1 MQSTS
6 PHSFHIPVMGLGYTI
21 DTPIKV
27 GKYGI
32 SSVVSIIEDHLVEQ
46 MREIISKREN
56 LPYENITTKE
66 TDFRAK
72 RITKYLNL
80 LQVVLNQQIQKIK
93 EEEFNKDEDIHKYF
107 EMLPNNSNLKN
118 LYYSLKT
125 RTGSEKKETEKKLRS
140 LIKAG
145 SIDVNI
151 MSKLDKPN
159 FTKSGEA
166 LPQEYSDALSALRG
180 YANSDLCS
188 SIVFSAGL
196 NPRLFSYCENF
207 ADFFPNEIGF
217 IKKKIILKVSEYR
230 SALIQGKY
238 LAKKGLW
245 VSEFRIESGINC
257 GGHTFVSN
265 GLLMGPILEEFKQK
279 RNELYHEL
287 FIDCNKTLTEKG
299 RFPLLSN
306 ASLLITAQGGIGTS
320 EEHKNL
326 LEHFQLNSLGWGS
339 PFLMVPEATNVDND
353 TLLKLINAKKTDYFI
368 SNASPL
374 GVPFSNLKQSSAEIQ
389 RKFRISRNKPGSPCY
404 KKFLSSNT
412 EFTEK
417 MICTASRQYQ
427 HLKIKQLR
435 ETITNDTELKNKIQ
449 EVTEKDCLCAGL
461 GSSALLV
468 NNLMPPN
475 NLSAVTI
482 CPGPNLAYFS
492 GIFSLNQMVDHIY
505 GKTQLLNET
514 FRPHVFI
521 NELELYINYIKK
533 EFEKS
538 RSNLTEKRKAYF
550 SSFKSNLLEGI
561 KFYEKY
567 FTPLLLVND
576 TIFQKN
582 ILLLEENKI
591 SIQKIFQSL
600 DK

>member
-1 MQSTS
+1 
-6 PHSFHIPVMGLGYTI
+6 MGLGYTI

-125 RTGSEKKETEKKLRS
+125 RTGLEKKGIEKKLRS

-166 LPQEYSDALSALRG
+166 LPQEYSDAISALRG
-180 YANSDLCS
+180 YANSELCS

-196 NPRLFSYCENF
+196 NPRLFTYCANF
-207 ADFFPNEIGF
+207 KDFFPNEEGF
-217 IKKKIILKVSEYR
+217 IKKKIILKVSDYR

-245 VSEFRIESGINC
+245 TSEFRIESGINC

-374 GVPFSNLKQSSAEIQ
+374 GVPFSNFKHSSAEIQ

-404 KKFLSSNT
+404 KKFLSNNT

-435 ETITNDTELKNKIQ
+435 ETITNETELKNQIQ

-505 GKTQLLNET
+505 GKTQLLNGT

-521 NELELYINYIKK
+521 NELELYINYIKR

-538 RSNLTEKRKAYF
+538 RSNLTEKRKSYF

-567 FTPLLLVND
+567 FTPLLFMND

>member
-1 MQSTS
+1 
-6 PHSFHIPVMGLGYTI
+6 
-21 DTPIKV
+21 
-27 GKYGI
+27 
-32 SSVVSIIEDHLVEQ
+32 
-46 MREIISKREN
+46 
-56 LPYENITTKE
+56 
-66 TDFRAK
+66 
-72 RITKYLNL
+72 
-80 LQVVLNQQIQKIK
+80 LNQQIQKIK

>member
-1 MQSTS
+1 MPNTS

-125 RTGSEKKETEKKLRS
+125 RTGLEKKGIEKKLRS

-180 YANSDLCS
+180 YANSELCS

-196 NPRLFSYCENF
+196 NPRLFTYCANF
-207 ADFFPNEIGF
+207 KDFFPNEEGF
-217 IKKKIILKVSEYR
+217 IKKKIILKVSDYR

-245 VSEFRIESGINC
+245 TSEFRIESGINC

-374 GVPFSNLKQSSAEIQ
+374 GVPFSNFKHSSAEIQ

-404 KKFLSSNT
+404 KKFLSNNT

-435 ETITNDTELKNKIQ
+435 ETITNETELKNQIQ

-505 GKTQLLNET
+505 GKTQLLNGT

-521 NELELYINYIKK
+521 NELELYINYIKR

-538 RSNLTEKRKAYF
+538 RSNLTEKRKSYF

-567 FTPLLLVND
+567 FTPLLFMND

>member
-1 MQSTS
+1 MPNTS

-125 RTGSEKKETEKKLRS
+125 RTGLEKKGIEKKLRS

-166 LPQEYSDALSALRG
+166 LPQEYSDAISALRG
-180 YANSDLCS
+180 YANSELCS

-196 NPRLFSYCENF
+196 NPRLFTYCANF
-207 ADFFPNEIGF
+207 KDFFPNEEGF
-217 IKKKIILKVSEYR
+217 IKKKIILKVSDYR

-245 VSEFRIESGINC
+245 TSEFRIESGINC

-374 GVPFSNLKQSSAEIQ
+374 GVPFSNFKHSSAEIQ

-404 KKFLSSNT
+404 KKFLSNNT

-435 ETITNDTELKNKIQ
+435 ETITNETELKNQIQ

-505 GKTQLLNET
+505 GKTQLLNGT

-521 NELELYINYIKK
+521 NELELYINYIKR

-538 RSNLTEKRKAYF
+538 RSNLTEKRKSYF

-567 FTPLLLVND
+567 FTPLLFMND

>member
-521 NELELYINYIKK
+521 NELKLYINYIKK

-567 FTPLLLVND
+567 FTPLLFVND